1 MTEAPE
7 KAEPQEK
14 SYAIPWHAGAG
25 DLYGL
30 PHCDWQIRH
39 RITVP
44 AGTETM
50 ASVAETVVAE
60 GKPRRQFSEDEIL
73 RAAITVILVALVT
86 IMALA
91 AAAILSM
98 G

>member
-1 MTEAPE
+1 
-7 KAEPQEK
+7 
-14 SYAIPWHAGAG
+14 
-25 DLYGL
+25 
-30 PHCDWQIRH
+30 
-39 RITVP
+39 
-44 AGTETM
+44 M